1 MTYEVYA
8 PEDNFDIPPMPE
20 PVEDVEENL
29 LKDWSNSG
37 LYLYILESH
46 TRKLLDKGM
55 VKLGINETRPH
66 TPPALKGLSEHEQS

>member
-1 MTYEVYA
+1 MLINNETVEEVYH
-8 PEDNFDIPPMPE
+8 
-20 PVEDVEENL
+20 
-29 LKDWSNSG
+29 KDWSNSK